1 MALTAE
7 RLSRAQVWP
16 DWLYDCYEDTTSA
29 VFWITGGLGSGKTYT
44 VAWWHLLRC
53 FQNWQVEK
61 SWHIAPTHAKAKLI
75 SIPAFI
81 QVLADEFGLNEGKD
95 FTVTYTAPAEIAI
108 KRTKQRIIF
117 HSANKWQSLVGENI
131 SHWSATECGY
141 YQGREWFDR
150 CQFRAR
156 HPKAQVI
163 QGMGEGT
170 PEGTTNS
177 YAELANFEDYDPVNN
192 AKRIILWTDD
202 NPHLK
207 PGYIDTLE
215 RTLSYDPGKLQ
226 SYRYGV
232 FVPFQKGT
240 AYWEFFYSRNVVL
253 DVKVDPHLPLLLC
266 FDFNKSPLAW
276 VLMQRQR
283 VEKNFIRYHRFVA
296 LDETSGKCRGLMDAC
311 AEFISKYP
319 PDKFGQC
326 HVEVYGDPSGFA
338 GSHKAPSCDF
348 NQIEQYL
355 SGRYASV
362 VVRAARSAPTV
373 EARLDRTNALMAY
386 EQFVTAAWCRN
397 LIRSATE
404 TSLKDGMRGE
414 IEKPPGEDW
423 THYMDAVG
431 YPLFQLT
438 KNETLEAP
446 GIKPLRGSN
455 KRF

>member
-1 MALTAE
+1 MGQTAE
-7 RLSRAQVWP
+7 LLLEKELP
-16 DWLYDCYEDTTSA
+16 DWVYDCLVDTDTK
-29 VFWITGGLGSGKTYT
+29 VHWITGGLGSGKTYGS
-44 VAWWHLLRC
+44 ALWHISRC
-53 FQNWQVEK
+53 FENYKVRK

-81 QVLADEFGLNEGKD
+81 EVFADWFNMLEGRD
-95 FTVTYTAPAEIAI
+95 FTVTYTAPATIYI
-108 KRTKQRIIF
+108 KRTKQLIVF
-117 HSANKWQSLVGENI
+117 HSAQKWQSLVGENI
-131 SHWSATECGY
+131 SHWSATEVGY

-156 HPKAQVI
+156 HPESYCI
-163 QGMGEGT
+163 QGLGEGT

-177 YAELANFEDYDPVNN
+177 YAELANFDGFDPVNK
-192 AKRIILWTDD
+192 ARRTILWTDD
-202 NPHLK
+202 NPWLK
-207 PGYIDTLE
+207 PDYIDTLE

-283 VEKNFIRYHRFVA
+283 IDRNFIRYHRFVA

-319 PDKFGQC
+319 PDRFGNC
-326 HVEVYGDPSGFA
+326 NIEIYGDPSGFA

-362 VVRAARSAPTV
+362 TVKANRSAPGV
-373 EARLDRTNALMAY
+373 EARLDRHNALMAY
-386 EQFVTAAWCRN
+386 EQFVVAAWCRN
-397 LIRSATE
+397 LIRSLTE
-404 TSLKDGMRGE
+404 TALKDGMRGE
-414 IEKPPGEDW
+414 IDKPPGEDW
-423 THYMDAVG
+423 THYADAVG

-446 GIKPLRGSN
+446 AKPKIRGVN